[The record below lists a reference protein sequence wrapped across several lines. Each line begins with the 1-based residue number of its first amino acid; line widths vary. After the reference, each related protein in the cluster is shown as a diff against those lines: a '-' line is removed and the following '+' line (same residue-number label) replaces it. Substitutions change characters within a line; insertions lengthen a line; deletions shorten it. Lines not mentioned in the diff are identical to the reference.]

1 MIKKLTG
8 LTASV
13 VALASV
19 ANASVKINDYLAIEG
34 YVVGAYTVSD
44 PDSGSSD
51 ETSFD
56 SGLNNLDSALFA
68 FTGTYESFS
77 GKVSLLYVPDDAGGT
92 ARLFDVYASF
102 NAGAATF
109 TAGNYLSYMGYEAFH
124 AGSTAQLTYG
134 YASGIPAYRTG
145 AKVDFVASET
155 LSLGASIT
163 DSYNSQGALLN
174 QGDEDFDDG
183 LGYEL
188 IATYT
193 GIDKLTVFLG
203 LGVDDDDAA
212 TNDYALD
219 FWASYALTDK
229 LTIAG
234 EISYLDDDSTSY
246 IAFAQYAFTEKVS
259 SVFRV
264 SGQQD
269 DATDELAT
277 YLTVA
282 PAYALTSNLTI
293 RGEVS
298 YADTTGASYGF
309 VDKGFFYGIQGV
321 FKF

>member
-8 LTASV
+8 LTASL
-13 VALASV
+13 VALAST

-34 YVVGAYTVSD
+34 YVAASATVSD

-51 ETSFD
+51 ESFID
-56 SGLNNLDSALFA
+56 SAANNLDSALFA
-68 FTGTYESFS
+68 FTGSYESFS
-77 GKVSLLYVPDDAGGT
+77 GKLSLLYVPDDVGGT
-92 ARLFDVYASF
+92 ARVLDAYISF
-102 NAGAATF
+102 NAGAATI

-124 AGSTAQLTYG
+124 AGSMAQLTYG

-174 QGDEDFDDG
+174 QGDEDWDNG

-188 IATYT
+188 VATYT

-203 LGVDDDDAA
+203 LGVDDEDGA
-212 TNDYALD
+212 TNEYALD
-219 FWASYALTDK
+219 FWVSYALTDK
-229 LTIAG
+229 LTVAG
-234 EISYLDDDSTSY
+234 EISYLDDANTSY
-246 IAFAQYAFTEKVS
+246 IAFAQYAFTEKFS

-264 SGQQD
+264 SGTED
-269 DATDELAT
+269 DATNELAT
-277 YLTVA
+277 YLTIA
-282 PAYALTSNLTI
+282 PAYALTENLTI

-298 YADTTGASYGF
+298 YADTDGASYGL
-309 VDKGFFYGIQGV
+309 VDKGFFYGVQGV